1 MFVNTIMR
9 IDQNPLFRKTI
20 NPWYDSE
27 AVCIGIIVFML
38 IVFVFGWVG
47 ISVAREHPEF
57 HGYVWIAIL
66 LVVMSAGVIVSTA
79 IRLIKRHAR
88 RASK

>member
-1 MFVNTIMR
+1 MR

-20 NPWYDSE
+20 SPWYDSE
-27 AVCIGIIVFML
+27 VVCIGVIMFML
-38 IVFVFGWVG
+38 IVFVFGCIGV
-47 ISVAREHPEF
+47 SVAGEVAEF
-57 HGYVWIAIL
+57 QGYVWIAVL
-66 LVVMSAGVIVSTA
+66 LVVMSGGVILSTA